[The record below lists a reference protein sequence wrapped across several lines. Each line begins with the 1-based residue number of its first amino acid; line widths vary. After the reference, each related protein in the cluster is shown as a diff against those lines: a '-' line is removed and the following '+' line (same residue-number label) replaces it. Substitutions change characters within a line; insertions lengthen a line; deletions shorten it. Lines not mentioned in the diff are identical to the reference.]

1 MLLLPLLIPTVAAL
15 LCFLSSSARVRWRLL
30 FGAAVAHAATVGWF
44 LLAAPPPPMGW
55 LRLDALGL
63 LFLAITSA
71 LFLLVSIYLSGQG
84 KAAQRGG
91 DSAPEGTRQET
102 ARPDE
107 PAPASGQ
114 PERVFAGALL
124 LFLAAMSLVTATQH
138 LGLIWV
144 AVEATTLASAPL
156 IYHHRNA
163 RSLEAAW
170 KYLVLC
176 SVGIAI
182 ALLGTFLLA
191 LSAPHLSDPLWL
203 PALLRGAGRLDQP
216 LLRIAFI
223 FLLVGYGTKIGL
235 APLHTWLPDA
245 HSEAPSPASAL
256 LSGALLNTAFLA
268 LLRAWQ
274 VVTAAGQG
282 RFAGALLIGFGL
294 LSLGLAAAF
303 ILGQRDYKRMLAYSS
318 MEHMGILALGVGLA
332 GGASYGAM
340 LHALNHS
347 LAKALLFLVA
357 GNILVAYGTK
367 NIADVRGIGRRLP
380 WSGALWVIGFL
391 AIAGSPPF
399 GLFMSELVI
408 LMETLHQGR
417 FLLAA
422 LYLGLLAVI
431 FAGLASSV
439 LRMAR
444 GRAAEATEPEP
455 RERWQAVL
463 PPAVLA
469 LGVLL
474 LGLYIPAPVAEL
486 LRQAAALLGRG
497 L

>member
-1 MLLLPLLIPTVAAL
+1 VLTLPLLIPLLAGL
-15 LCFLSSSARVRWRLL
+15 LCFGSRSARLRWVLLL
-30 FGAAVAHAATVGWF
+30 FAAIAHAAVVGSW
-44 LLAAPPPPMGW
+44 LVRAPRSLGW
-55 LRLDALGL
+55 LRLDSLGL
-63 LFLAITSA
+63 LFLAITSL
-71 LFLLVSIYLSGQG
+71 LFLLVTIYIG
-84 KAAQRGG
+84 AQRQ
-91 DSAPEGTRQET
+91 DSRA
-102 ARPDE
+102 
-107 PAPASGQ
+107 Q
-114 PERVFAGALL
+114 PERVFAGSLL
-124 LFLAAMSLVTATQH
+124 CFLAAMSLVCVTQH
-138 LGLIWV
+138 FGVIWV

-176 SVGIAI
+176 SVGIAV

-191 LSAPHLSDPLWL
+191 MAAPQPGDPLWL
-203 PALLRGAGRLDQP
+203 PTLLRGAAGLDP
-216 LLRIAFI
+216 ELLRVAFI
-223 FLLVGYGTKIGL
+223 FLLVGYGTKVGL

-268 LLRAWQ
+268 LLRSWQ
-274 VVTAAGQG
+274 VMTAAGQAA
-282 RFAGALLIGFGL
+282 FAGRLLIGFGV
-294 LSLGLAAAF
+294 LSLALAAAF
-303 ILGQRDYKRMLAYSS
+303 IVGQRDYKRMLAYSS

-332 GGASYGAM
+332 GAASYGAL

-357 GNILVAYGTK
+357 YGTK
-367 NIADVRGIGRRLP
+367 SIADVRGVGRRLP
-380 WSGALWVIGFL
+380 WSGTLWVAGFL

-399 GLFMSELVI
+399 GMFISEFVI
-408 LMETLHQGR
+408 LKETLEQGR

-422 LYLGLLAVI
+422 TYLGLLAAI
-431 FAGLASSV
+431 FAGLASNV
-439 LRMAR
+439 LRMAH
-444 GRAAEATEPEP
+444 GHAALAPDEQPR

-474 LGLYIPAPVAEL
+474 LGLYIPAPLNEL
-486 LRQAAALLGRG
+486 LQRAAALLGVE

>member
-1 MLLLPLLIPTVAAL
+1 MLLLPLLIPAL
-15 LCFLSSSARVRWRLL
+15 AGVLCFLTGSARVRWLL
-30 FGAAVAHAATVGWF
+30 LLGGAAAHALTVGWF
-44 LLAAPPPPMGW
+44 LVAGPPPPFGW

-71 LFLLVSIYLSGQG
+71 LFLLVSIYT
-84 KAAQRGG
+84 GG
-91 DSAPEGTRQET
+91 
-102 ARPDE
+102 ARR
-107 PAPASGQ
+107 ANAGQ
-114 PERVFAGALL
+114 PERAFAGSLL

-138 LGLIWV
+138 LGLMWV
-144 AVEATTLASAPL
+144 GVEATTLASAPL
-156 IYHHRNA
+156 IYHHRSA

-191 LSAPHLSDPLWL
+191 LASPHVSDPLWL
-203 PALLRGAGRLDQP
+203 PSLLRGASRLDRP

-223 FLLVGYGTKIGL
+223 FLLVGYGTKVGL

-245 HSEAPSPASAL
+245 HSEAPSPVSAL

-274 VVTAAGQG
+274 VVAAAGLG
-282 RFAGALLIGFGL
+282 EFAGALLIGFGL
-294 LSLGLAAAF
+294 LSLALAAVF
-303 ILGQRDYKRMLAYSS
+303 IVGQGDYKRMLAYSS

-332 GGASYGAM
+332 GAASYGAM

-367 NIADVRGIGRRLP
+367 NIADVRGVGRRLP

-399 GLFMSELVI
+399 GLFMSEFVI
-408 LMETLHQGR
+408 LKASLDEGHFVIATLYLV
-417 FLLAA
+417 LLAA
-422 LYLGLLAVI
+422 I
-431 FAGLASSV
+431 FAGLASSM
-439 LRMAR
+439 LRMAQ
-444 GRAAEATEPEP
+444 GSPAGGVIEAERREP
-455 RERWQAVL
+455 WQTVL
-463 PPAVLA
+463 PPALLA
-469 LGVLL
+469 LGVLV
-474 LGLYIPAPVAEL
+474 LGVYIPAPVAEL
-486 LRQAAALLGRG
+486 LRHAAALLGRG
-497 L
+497 V